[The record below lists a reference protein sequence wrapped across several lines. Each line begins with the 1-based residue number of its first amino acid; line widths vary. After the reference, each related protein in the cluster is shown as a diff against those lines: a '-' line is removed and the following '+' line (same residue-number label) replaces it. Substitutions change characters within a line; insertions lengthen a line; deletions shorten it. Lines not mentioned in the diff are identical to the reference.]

1 MFKLIDNLI
10 QKEKRWK
17 IVEKKKVEGLIF
29 MVTEEAKE
37 QLNCSNK
44 KE

>member
-17 IVEKKKVEGLIF
+17 IVEKKVEGLIL

-37 QLNCSNK
+37 QLNCSNE